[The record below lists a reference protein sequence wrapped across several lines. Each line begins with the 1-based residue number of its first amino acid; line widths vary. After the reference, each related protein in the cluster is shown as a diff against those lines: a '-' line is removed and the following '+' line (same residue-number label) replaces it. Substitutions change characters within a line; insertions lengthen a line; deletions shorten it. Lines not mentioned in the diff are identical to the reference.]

1 MVKYEC
7 LFCKFYSDKKANYQ
21 RHIKTKKHFNNLV
34 FIEGNENS
42 FEKKKELIMTQKTP
56 NNFEIKP
63 TKFEC
68 EKCGKTLSK
77 KCHLYRH
84 YKTCK
89 GGTSLMEGYNEIVN
103 KLLIEKDKSKYEL
116 LAEKDKQINKLIEAI
131 KTVNGYNVYNTTMNN
146 TNYVI
151 QVYNYLGAESMNK
164 ICYQFRLTRDEYVK
178 AALTSDYQD
187 ALIEKADNI
196 IIKPYKNNLNKRP
209 MHTVD
214 MYRKKALYKDDK
226 HSNWTTTPTISLSE
240 CFDQF
245 HQSAIEQRDKIIL
258 ENEEYIPHNEEES
271 LYKQIYFIPTEN
283 QEKNNII
290 KKVKGH
296 IYKETLVKKKGQNN
310 GNPQIIF

>member
-1 MVKYEC
+1 MVEYEC
-7 LFCKFYSDKKANYQ
+7 TLCNFHSKKKTNYQ
-21 RHIKTKKHFNNLV
+21 RHIKTKKHFNNLL
-34 FIEGNENS
+34 INEGDG
-42 FEKKKELIMTQKTP
+42 KKEISIKEQKLTQKTP
-56 NNFEIKP
+56 DNLL
-63 TKFEC
+63 TKKKIIC
-68 EKCGKTLSK
+68 EKCGKQLSK

-89 GGTSLMEGYNEIVN
+89 GKNTLMEKYNTVVE

-116 LAEKDKQINKLIEAI
+116 LAEKDKQINKLIETL
-131 KTVNGYNVYNTTMNN
+131 KTVNSCNIYNTTMNN

-151 QVYNYLGAESMNK
+151 QVYNYIGAESMNK
-164 ICYQFRLTRDEYVK
+164 ICQKFRLTRDEYVK
-178 AALTSDYQD
+178 AALTSDYQE

-226 HSNWTTTPTISLSE
+226 HSNWTTTPTISLTE

-258 ENEEYIPHNEEES
+258 ENEYYLPQNEEEG
-271 LYKQIYFIPTEN
+271 LYKQIYFIPSDIH
-283 QEKNNII
+283 EKNSII
-290 KKVKGH
+290 KKVRGH
-296 IYKETLVKKKGQNN
+296 IHKETLVKKKGQQN
-310 GNPQIIF
+310 GENPQIIF